1 MDEFALSEDAIC
13 LDVLVA
19 AGLVS
24 SRSQGRRMVEQNAV
38 KLDGLAISN
47 WNARMHAGV
56 LQVGKRKFVRLVDI

>member
-1 MDEFALSEDAIC
+1 MDEFSLSKGAIC

-38 KLDGLAISN
+38 KLDEVAISN
-47 WNARMHAGV
+47 WNARMHPGV
-56 LQVGKRKFVRLVDI
+56 LQVGKRKFIRLVEV